1 MLYAFGHNMHK
12 YDAIVHHFRRKC
24 IDHNFI
30 LAFTAQNISSSN
42 SIGSHV
48 ICWYCCELPIYD
60 LFCVWLLLTS
70 GSKATA
76 MECLEAMASGLYSE
90 LFTIL
95 ISLINR
101 FVFLIQYFA
110 EAVAN

>member
-1 MLYAFGHNMHK
+1 MEMLL
-12 YDAIVHHFRRKC
+12 AISDLLC
-24 IDHNFI
+24 
-30 LAFTAQNISSSN
+30 
-42 SIGSHV
+42 V
-48 ICWYCCELPIYD
+48 IA
-60 LFCVWLLLTS
+60 

-101 FVFLIQYFA
+101 LVFSIQCFSEA
-110 EAVAN
+110 EIEDGMFLAAVLYNG